1 MAAVMKG
8 NVESVKL
15 LVERKANVHTR
26 NEKKETLWNVAV
38 QQHNDEIIKILSD
51 AGANSFVGQVG
62 TVFGF
67 SSKKK

>member
-15 LVERKANVHTR
+15 LVEGKANVYTR
-26 NEKKETLWNVAV
+26 NENKATLWQVA
-38 QQHNDEIIKILSD
+38 QQQGNTEIIKILSD
-51 AGANSFVGQVG
+51 AGADSFVGQLG
-62 TVFGF
+62 NVFGF